1 MCLFTS
7 WVAGTHGSQKSALNS
22 LHWSCRQLWTVMRM
36 PGHLGELPVLLT
48 NDQSLQPHMYMHTP
62 YPDCCRALLLLLPN
76 YLRPIPAPLPC
87 PCPVL
92 SQCHTM
98 VGYCGSF
105 LTVCLPSFFLFHYLH
120 RNQNDPF
127 KGITLEVVL
136 WVEVPA
142 SKPDDLSLS
151 PRTNMVEDNQYRSL
165 T

>member
-1 MCLFTS
+1 M
-7 WVAGTHGSQKSALNS
+7 
-22 LHWSCRQLWTVMRM
+22 
-36 PGHLGELPVLLT
+36 LLT
-48 NDQSLQPHMYMHTP
+48 NGQSLQPHMYLKKKRKKKEIMGLSFLRLSSTCTHPTQTAAEL
-62 YPDCCRALLLLLPN
+62 CCFCFLTISDRSLLH
-76 YLRPIPAPLPC
+76 LPC

-92 SQCHTM
+92 SQCHSM

-142 SKPDDLSLS
+142 YKPDDLSLS
-151 PRTNMVEDNQYRSL
+151 PRANMVEDNQYRSL